1 MSGQVTI
8 LLATHN
14 GHRWLAPLVH
24 SIQEQTYPDWRLMV
38 LDDASTDDTPELTRD
53 LLEREKR
60 AVLHVSALH
69 RGAVGTF
76 EELLRTVGT
85 PYFALCDQDDVWQPR
100 KLEESIELLER
111 TGTDLVYTDLV
122 VVDEDLGQVAASMW
136 KYSQIVPV
144 RGKAL
149 IPLLLRNAV
158 TGCTIVG
165 RTALL
170 TRALPF
176 PPGIPMH
183 DWWLAVVAA
192 SGRGVEPLLHPT
204 VLYRQHGQNELG
216 ASTLS
221 LSFLRRRQSRQGGSL
236 SQYLAGRIQSRLAMV
251 TALQAMGIGRELSF
265 LSWFYR
271 RTSVVRFLAAP
282 VYSVYA
288 LTHARILGVRALAAD
303 LVLTC
308 WPASVG
314 WTRAVAEENHAR

>member
-38 LDDASTDDTPELTRD
+38 LDDGSTDDTPELTRD

-60 AVLHVSALH
+60 AVLQVSTLH

-76 EELLRTVGT
+76 EELLSTVST

-100 KLEESIELLER
+100 KLEESVELLER
-111 TGTDLVYTDLV
+111 TGTELVYTDLV
-122 VVDEDLGQVAASMW
+122 VVDEDLCQVAASMW

-192 SGRGVEPLLHPT
+192 SGRGVEPLTHPS

-216 ASTLS
+216 ASALS
-221 LSFLRRRQSRQGGSL
+221 LSSLRRRQSRQGGSL
-236 SQYLAGRIQSRLAMV
+236 SQYLDGRIQSRLAMV
-251 TALQAMGIGRELSF
+251 MALRAMGIDREPRF

-271 RTSVVRFLAAP
+271 RTGAVRFVVAP
-282 VYSVYA
+282 VYFIYA
-288 LTHARILGVRALAAD
+288 LTHAGILGVRALGVD
-303 LVLTC
+303 LMLSC
-308 WPASVG
+308 WPVG
-314 WTRAVAEENHAR
+314 VTRTRLVTGGNNVE